1 MPTIALL
8 GTLDTK
14 GDEYAF
20 VAESIRAQGRR
31 AWLIDVGT
39 GGPPSVAPDVTR
51 EEVAAAAGLDLGPLL
66 ARRDRGECVAAMAS
80 AAPLFV
86 QRAFEQGS
94 FDGIVALGG
103 GGGTAIASAAMRT
116 LPVGVPKL
124 LVSTLASGNTAP
136 YIGTT
141 DITLM
146 PSVVDF
152 AGLNRISRAILTRAA
167 GAICGMVSVTPPPS
181 QDRPIIAAS
190 MFGNTTPC
198 INATRPLLEAAGYEV
213 LTFHANGAGG
223 KTMEAL
229 VQSGL
234 VSGVLDVTTTELADE
249 LVGGVLTA
257 GPDRLNAAA
266 RAKIPAVVAPGC
278 LDMVNFGEPAT
289 VPPRFA
295 DRKFYAHNPQVTL
308 MRTTPEECL
317 RLGCWLAEKVNAY
330 PAPVTVLLPLR
341 GISMISAPNGPFYD
355 PAADSALFGALTTH
369 LRPEI
374 PVISLAC
381 SINDPPFV
389 EAAVA
394 SLLANIRQAANQDGL
409 VP

>member
-20 VAESIRAQGRR
+20 VAESIRAQGHRT
-31 AWLIDVGT
+31 WLIDVGT
-39 GGPPSVAPDVTR
+39 GGPPCVAPDVTC
-51 EEVAAAAGLDLGPLL
+51 EEVAAAAGLELGPLL
-66 ARRDRGECVAAMAS
+66 ARRDRGECVAALAS
-80 AAPLFV
+80 AAPIFV
-86 QRAFEQGS
+86 QRALHHGA

-103 GGGTAIASAAMRT
+103 GGGTAIASAAMRA
-116 LPVGVPKL
+116 LPIGLPKL

-136 YIGTT
+136 YVGTT

-146 PSVVDF
+146 PSIVDI
-152 AGLNRISRAILTRAA
+152 AGLNRISRVILTRAA
-167 GAICGMVSVTPPPS
+167 GAICGMVSVTPPPT
-181 QDRPIIAAS
+181 QDRPVIAAS
-190 MFGNTTPC
+190 MFGNTTAC
-198 INATRPLLEAAGYEV
+198 INAARPLLEAAGYEV
-213 LTFHANGAGG
+213 LTFHANGTGG

-229 VQSGL
+229 IDSGL
-234 VSGVLDVTTTELADE
+234 ISGVFDITTTELADE

-266 RAKIPAVVAPGC
+266 RAGIPTVVAPGC

-289 VPPRFA
+289 VPAQFA
-295 DRKFYAHNPQVTL
+295 GRNFYAHNPQVTL
-308 MRTTPEECL
+308 MRTTPQECA
-317 RLGCWLAEKVNAY
+317 RLGGWLAEKVNAY
-330 PAPVTVLLPLR
+330 AAPVTVLLPRR
-341 GISMISAPNGPFYD
+341 GISIISAPNGPFHD
-355 PAADSALFGALTTH
+355 PEADSALFDALTTH

-394 SLLANIRQAANQDGL
+394 ALLTNIRQAANRDGL
-409 VP
+409 AP